1 MGENQETFLC
11 FATALAYILQ
21 NDQGIF
27 VQLKHPDY
35 IDNKYLVYRDLE
47 TQTLQVNVIEPDS
60 ELYEFPA
67 GQVVNLK

>member
-1 MGENQETFLC
+1 MDDNKERYLC

-21 NDQGIF
+21 DDQGIF
-27 VQLKHPDY
+27 VQLKHPDFV
-35 IDNKYLVYRDLE
+35 DNKYLVYRDSE

-60 ELYEFPA
+60 ELYKFPA

>member
-1 MGENQETFLC
+1 MGEIQETFLC

-35 IDNKYLVYRDLE
+35 IDNKYLVYRDSE